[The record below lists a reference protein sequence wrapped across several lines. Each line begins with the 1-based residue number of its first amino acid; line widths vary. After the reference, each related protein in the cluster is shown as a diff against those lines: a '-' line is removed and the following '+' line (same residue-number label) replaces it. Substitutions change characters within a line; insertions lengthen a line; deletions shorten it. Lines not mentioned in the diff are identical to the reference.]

1 MLGRRRGG
9 GGGGGGATISL
20 LDSYVTGAYPEGGTA
35 STTLTLRGGGFA
47 SPAPTGAACR
57 FVPRI
62 TSLPTLTSPLTV
74 SSATVATCDPPAT
87 LDGDA
92 EYQVDVLLD
101 GTAAL
106 PTVYGPPRWRALSAT
121 SVHID
126 AVSPRGAPVQQV
138 ARVTIVGAGFEE
150 LGGAAAPADAPP
162 RARCRVASGATTLDG
177 TATVLSATAL
187 ACELPIVC
195 NTRCGASVSVSLAG
209 GAEGSWSNAL
219 PFSYYEAPRF
229 TSITP
234 QLGPALGGTTVT
246 ILGEGFAAL
255 HNGDDLRC
263 AIGGVVQPEAPSY
276 VSDAVVECR
285 TPWGDASLK
294 GHAVGVAINGVAVQ
308 SEPKVRYVYEGLHA
322 PVITDAYFEGGGAR
336 LVVVFGGQP
345 TNKGGM
351 HGRAPCAQLLTAAT
365 LTALHGATSGYDGMQ
380 CEWRDPNTV
389 VAHLLADAS
398 PDLGATVEVRP
409 RTLWPAA
416 WHESDRGCEHSGG
429 LCADGASISLD
440 ASSPCDRRATADV
453 VEECEAP
460 TLRVRAAAEVGR
472 CAAAPLALDATASE
486 AGGAP
491 LSFRWRVHPQSDA
504 HAALAAAL
512 ADGSAAA
519 ASAAVDLSG
528 ALLSG
533 GERFAFVLDASN
545 RLGVAAA
552 PPSSSVRAAAPPR
565 HRPSTSTRRRR
576 CACGAAGPSRSARAP
591 PTHAMTAAPRV
602 LYRWENTA
610 VASERSSV
618 GAETA
623 LLYPVDDED
632 GRSSPRRGSRS
643 HQRER
648 RLRRARRRRV
658 VAVGTVR
665 VALSFDGA
673 IDGAAGGGRTTLA
686 GSNLAAAARG
696 TASS

>member
-1 MLGRRRGG
+1 MASGPSASGRASPTSGSAAAASGGSRSPRATARRRRTRDPRRAAHRHRQYAANGQCWGGG

-20 LDSYVTGAYPEGGTA
+20 LDSYITGAYPEGGTD

-47 SPAPTGAACR
+47 SPAPAGAACR

-74 SSATVATCDPPAT
+74 SSATVATCAPPAT
-87 LDGDA
+87 LDADA
-92 EYQVDVLLD
+92 EYQVELLLD

-126 AVSPRGAPVQQV
+126 AVTPRGAPVQRL

-229 TSITP
+229 TSIEP

-263 AIGGVVQPEAPSY
+263 AIGGVVQPAAPSY
-276 VSDAVVECR
+276 VADAVVECR

-322 PVITDAYFEGGGAR
+322 PVITDAYFEGSGAR

-389 VAHLLADAS
+389 VTHLLADAS

-453 VEECEAP
+453 VEMRAP

-472 CAAAPLALDATASE
+472 CDAAPLALDATASE

-491 LSFRWRVHPQSDA
+491 LSFRWRVHPQSDS

-519 ASAAVDLSG
+519 ASAAVDRSG
-528 ALLSG
+528 ARLSS
-533 GERFAFVLDASN
+533 GERVAFVLDASN

-552 PPSSSVRAAAPPR
+552 PLRPYEPRRRRATDRPPR
-565 HRPSTSTRRRR
+565 HS
-576 CACGAAGPSRSARAP
+576 AVGARAERRDR
-591 PTHAMTAAPRV
+591 HAPR
-602 LYRWENTA
+602 
-610 VASERSSV
+610 
-618 GAETA
+618 
-623 LLYPVDDED
+623 
-632 GRSSPRRGSRS
+632 
-643 HQRER
+643 
-648 RLRRARRRRV
+648 ARHRPMR
-658 VAVGTVR
+658 
-665 VALSFDGA
+665 
-673 IDGAAGGGRTTLA
+673 
-686 GSNLAAAARG
+686 
-696 TASS
+696 